1 MPGDPAA
8 RLLCICSAAGEG
20 RPAVFRVSGIL
31 RLSLIITQMCVGG
44 RQAAPLTMR
53 NAGGEAGRYRQY
65 RSLGCFVAFSAEL
78 HRGPAGLDREYVIRS
93 IIVFI
98 GPALYG
104 TMYGRRHQLS
114 AN

>member
-1 MPGDPAA
+1 M
-8 RLLCICSAAGEG
+8 
-20 RPAVFRVSGIL
+20 SGIL

-44 RQAAPLTMR
+44 RQAAPLTVR
-53 NAGGEAGRYRQY
+53 NAGGEEVRAGRCRHY
-65 RSLGCFVAFSAEL
+65 RSLGWFVAFSVEL

-104 TMYGRRHQLS
+104 TM
-114 AN
+114 